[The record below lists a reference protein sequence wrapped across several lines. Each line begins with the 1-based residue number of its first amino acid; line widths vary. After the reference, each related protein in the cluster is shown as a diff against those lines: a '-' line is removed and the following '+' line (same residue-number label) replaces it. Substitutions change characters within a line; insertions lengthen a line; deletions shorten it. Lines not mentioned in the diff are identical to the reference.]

1 MTAYKD
7 LFGARIK
14 HLREGKG
21 WTQEYLAEKM
31 DISTNYLSSIER
43 GKENPTFDM
52 LVKLSGSLEVEMW
65 ELFDFG
71 HEKSPKIL
79 RDALVK
85 SVKYMDEGQLKL
97 TVRVL
102 RAIAR

>member
-1 MTAYKD
+1 MLTPKM

-14 HLREGKG
+14 RLRRTKG

-52 LVKLSGSLEVEMW
+52 LMNFSDNLEVEMW

-71 HEKSPKIL
+71 YEVSTKELRGIL
-79 RDALVK
+79 NRFSKELDG
-85 SVKYMDEGQLKL
+85 ENLKL
-97 TVRVL
+97 AVRVL
-102 RAIAR
+102 RTLAR